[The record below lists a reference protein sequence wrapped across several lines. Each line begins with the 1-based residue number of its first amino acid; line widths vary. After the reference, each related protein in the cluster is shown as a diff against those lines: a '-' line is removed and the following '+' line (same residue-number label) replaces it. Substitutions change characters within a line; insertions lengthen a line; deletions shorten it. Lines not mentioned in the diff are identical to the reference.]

1 MQPLGIATHQTK
13 GSLLATR
20 KAKLADVCVIEL
32 PTLRRGHPRQG
43 S

>member
-20 KAKLADVCVIEL
+20 KAKPADACVIEL
-32 PTLRRGHPRQG
+32 SVLRRGHPGQG